1 MGGWKKEEEEE
12 GEGDKN
18 EKIKM
23 NQVKDGLRR
32 CNSGLARRASR
43 GGCMEEH
50 NTQTKSDKT
59 MQPKLLINATLIST
73 N

>member
-1 MGGWKKEEEEE
+1 MGGWKKE

-23 NQVKDGLRR
+23 NQIKDGLGR
-32 CNSGLARRASR
+32 CNSELARRASR
-43 GGCMEEH
+43 GGCMKEH

-59 MQPKLLINATLIST
+59 MQPKLLINVTLIST